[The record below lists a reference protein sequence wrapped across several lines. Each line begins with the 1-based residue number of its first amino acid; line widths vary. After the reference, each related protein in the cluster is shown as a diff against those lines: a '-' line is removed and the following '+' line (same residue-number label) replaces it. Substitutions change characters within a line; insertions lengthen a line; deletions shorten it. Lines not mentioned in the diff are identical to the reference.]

1 MLVHVRC
8 PNCGDMIAVPEG
20 AHPGDLLECPNCA
33 GHALRLT
40 RAGQSWA
47 ATLAYHV
54 SCPRCD
60 NILTLPEDVKAG
72 DTIHCCGRRDQGLQ
86 GTCGVLFSVRRPGP
100 DHFHLLRI
108 QKVNP
113 GSSPRGQQLLED
125 CVKPS
130 MIPADLLFRGHGHET
145 Q

>member
-1 MLVHVRC
+1 MLVQVRC
-8 PNCGDMIAVPEG
+8 PDCGDMIAVLEG

-60 NILTLPEDVKAG
+60 NILTLPEDVKGG
-72 DTIHCCGRRDQGLQ
+72 DTIHCCGRQYRLTYEYAAFAAEEPQ
-86 GTCGVLFSVRRPGP
+86 
-100 DHFHLLRI
+100 
-108 QKVNP
+108 
-113 GSSPRGQQLLED
+113 
-125 CVKPS
+125 
-130 MIPADLLFRGHGHET
+130 ET
-145 Q
+145 QSSGMIAGSRAA